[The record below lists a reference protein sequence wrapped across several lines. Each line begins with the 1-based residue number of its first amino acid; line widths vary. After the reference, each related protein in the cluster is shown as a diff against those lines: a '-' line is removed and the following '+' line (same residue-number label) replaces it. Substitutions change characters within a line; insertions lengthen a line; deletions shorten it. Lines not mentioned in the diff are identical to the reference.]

1 MSAAVSRVLSIVV
14 ALLLAAAVAIAWAS
28 DPDSGLLVE
37 GVGVDDPFFSLVLG
51 AYVLTTGVEMYL
63 GAVMSVKV
71 KGNPIGKILLALGT
85 WQAASLFASAALAGL
100 APGGPAG
107 DHLRNL
113 GSWLGAWIYVPIVT
127 IPGVVILVLFPT
139 GRALSPMWR
148 TFVWLGVLGTAAWAL
163 SEASRPLLGQ
173 SDLSNLRANRRA
185 ESWGDA
191 LSLALVGGLGGAG
204 ANIILR
210 FKKSRGDERL
220 QLKWITFAG
229 ILLIVIWGLVWVV
242 SEIAPDRFGGR
253 EIAVATFA
261 IAVLFVAIGAA
272 ILKYRLYDI
281 DRLISRTV
289 TYGLAAGVLAL
300 VYATVAVA
308 VPQLVG
314 WGDGSSLATA
324 AGTLAVAGLFRPLT
338 ARLQKVVDRRF
349 NRIRFDAE
357 VEVNRFV
364 ADLGQRLN
372 LPQVLESVV
381 GVVQRTVAPAQLTIW
396 IR

>member
-1 MSAAVSRVLSIVV
+1 
-14 ALLLAAAVAIAWAS
+14 LA
-28 DPDSGLLVE
+28 
-37 GVGVDDPFFSLVLG
+37 
-51 AYVLTTGVEMYL
+51 
-63 GAVMSVKV
+63 
-71 KGNPIGKILLALGT
+71 
-85 WQAASLFASAALAGL
+85 
-100 APGGPAG
+100 
-107 DHLRNL
+107 
-113 GSWLGAWIYVPIVT
+113 
-127 IPGVVILVLFPT
+127 
-139 GRALSPMWR
+139 
-148 TFVWLGVLGTAAWAL
+148 
-163 SEASRPLLGQ
+163 
-173 SDLSNLRANRRA
+173 
-185 ESWGDA
+185 
-191 LSLALVGGLGGAG
+191 GAG

-229 ILLIVIWGLVWVV
+229 ILLIVVWGFVWVV
-242 SEIAPDRFGGR
+242 SEVAPDRFGGR
-253 EIAVATFA
+253 EIAIATFA

-281 DRLISRTV
+281 NRLISRTV

-314 WGDGSSLATA
+314 WGDRSSLATA

-364 ADLGQRLN
+364 ANLGQRLN

-381 GVVQRTVAPAQLTIW
+381 GVVQRTVAPARLTIW